1 MPPLFPSHD
10 GPYLG
15 NAYPKLFRHP
25 ANPSNCLGAVHR
37 PYFPDLKFCQFSR
50 RAFFSLL
57 VFVSAFALHILAV
70 VFVGSEKQ
78 VIGVSANR
86 IVTSMAREHPI
97 GDRTKSVNPSQSVSF
112 PAFGSIAFGMPEPVS
127 VIVFCSKPRPALIGI
142 ANFYFLPKPFTHWHL
157 PDSLP
162 PSETATSFWGNIFD
176 LSLCAE
182 FHTVIQFAPNM
193 EYCQAR
199 FA

>member
-25 ANPSNCLGAVHR
+25 ANQSNCLWVVHR
-37 PYFPDLKFCQFSR
+37 SYFPDLKFCQLSC
-50 RAFFSLL
+50 RAFFSIL
-57 VFVSAFALHILAV
+57 VLVSAFALHVLAV
-70 VFVGSEKQ
+70 VFVGSDKQ
-78 VIGVSANR
+78 VIGVGTNR

-97 GDRTKSVNPSQSVSF
+97 WDRTKGVNPSQAVSF
-112 PAFGSIAFGMPEPVS
+112 PAFGSLAFGIPAPVS
-127 VIVFCSKPRPALIGI
+127 VIVFCSKPRPALIRI
-142 ANFYFLPKPFTHWHL
+142 SNFYFLPKPFARWHL
-157 PDSLP
+157 LDSLP
-162 PSETATSFWGNIFD
+162 PSETTASFWGNIFD

-182 FHTVIQFAPNM
+182 FHTVIQFAPNR